1 MQNRRSFIQ
10 KMAAGS
16 AAASLVPLTGAAST
30 GKVSLTGTLSHHVFF
45 WLKEP
50 QNQAVR
56 KRFEAALRQLLKVK
70 TIRLSHIGTPAS
82 TENRDVVDHSYTYSY
97 LVFFDSKEDQESYQV
112 DPIHQKFVE
121 ENSQLWNR
129 VVVYDSID
137 I

>member
-1 MQNRRSFIQ
+1 MKNRRSFIQ
-10 KMAAGS
+10 KMAAG
-16 AAASLVPLTGAAST
+16 AAAATLVPLSGIAST
-30 GKVSLTGTLSHHVFF
+30 GKVSLTSTLAHHVFF

-70 TIRLSHIGTPAS
+70 TIRLSHIGIPAS

-112 DPIHQKFVE
+112 DPLHQKFVE
-121 ENSQLWNR
+121 ENSQLWNK

-137 I
+137 L